1 MGELILN
8 VLPYGLAAALA
19 APIVA
24 VVTAVI
30 LAKSE
35 RPLLSAWTFTAGAA
49 ALDIVYTVA
58 LLTVANASGAFEG
71 GSSKGGAIVD
81 VILGAIFLALGVQ
94 AVFSHESPE
103 KDATRR
109 ERVDRAASAGLRGM
123 LITGVVAQVINID
136 AMAVFAGAIKE
147 AAESSVSTLEA
158 AVALM
163 VALAVMLIPYYAPAI
178 VYGLSPERGGKALRG
193 MNEWL
198 LSHSKGLEIVV
209 GLGFG
214 MIFLS
219 KGISTI

>member
-1 MGELILN
+1 MGALILN

-49 ALDIVYTVA
+49 ALDIAYAVGLLA
-58 LLTVANASGAFEG
+58 LANASGGFEG
-71 GSSKGGAIVD
+71 SSNAGAIVD
-81 VILGAIFLALGVQ
+81 LVLGAIFLALGIQ

-103 KDATRR
+103 KDASRR
-109 ERVDRAASAGLRGM
+109 ERVDRAASAGLKGM

-147 AAESSVSTLEA
+147 TAEANLSSAESA
-158 AVALM
+158 IALL
-163 VALAVMLIPYYAPAI
+163 VALAVMLIPYYGPAI
-178 VYGLSPERGGKALRG
+178 AYAFSPERAGSVLGE
-193 MNEWL
+193 MSEWL
-198 LSHSKGLEIVV
+198 LGHSRGLEIVV
-209 GLGFG
+209 GVGFG
-214 MIFLS
+214 AIFLA
-219 KGISTI
+219 KGIATI

>member
-1 MGELILN
+1 VGALILN

-49 ALDIVYTVA
+49 ALDIVYAVGLLA
-58 LLTVANASGAFEG
+58 LANASGGFEG
-71 GSSKGGAIVD
+71 SSNAGAIVD
-81 VILGAIFLALGVQ
+81 LVLGAIFLALGIQ

-103 KDATRR
+103 KDASRR
-109 ERVDRAASAGLRGM
+109 ERVDRAASAGLKGM

-147 AAESSVSTLEA
+147 TAEANLSSAQSA
-158 AVALM
+158 IALL
-163 VALAVMLIPYYAPAI
+163 VALAVMLIPYYGPAI
-178 VYGLSPERGGKALRG
+178 LYAFSPERAGRVLGE
-193 MNEWL
+193 MSEWL
-198 LSHSKGLEIVV
+198 LGHSRGLEIVV

-214 MIFLS
+214 AIFLA
-219 KGISTI
+219 KGIATI

>member
-1 MGELILN
+1 VGTLILN

-49 ALDIVYTVA
+49 ALDIVYAVGLLA
-58 LLTVANASGAFEG
+58 LANASGGFEG
-71 GSSKGGAIVD
+71 SSNAGAIVD
-81 VILGAIFLALGVQ
+81 LVLGAIFLGLGTQ

-103 KDATRR
+103 KDASRR
-109 ERVDRAASAGLRGM
+109 ERVDRAASAGLKGM

-147 AAESSVSTLEA
+147 TAEANLSSGASA
-158 AVALM
+158 IALL
-163 VALAVMLIPYYAPAI
+163 VALAVMLIPYYGPAI
-178 VYGLSPERGGKALRG
+178 AYGFSPERAGGVLG
-193 MNEWL
+193 EMSEWL
-198 LSHSKGLEIVV
+198 LGHSRELEIVV
-209 GLGFG
+209 GFGFG
-214 MIFLS
+214 ATFLA
-219 KGISTI
+219 KGIATI